1 MESAATREE
10 LTDFGNTPYKLLNTR
25 RMMGALGLGE
35 DIADELT
42 RLERMPLVALGSAG
56 TSRLCIV
63 QHHQAAR

>member
-1 MESAATREE
+1 MDSTTTREQ

-25 RMMGALGLGE
+25 RMMAALGLGE

-42 RLERMPLVALGSAG
+42 RLERMPLAALSATG
-56 TSRLCIV
+56 ASRLCLV